1 MPDDVK
7 EVQMDM
13 PVKGSRRK
21 RRSGTK
27 KTRENEGGDTVVTKD
42 TAVTSSVVPA
52 LVHKQVAPTSA
63 SIIKKVV
70 PPPVAQSLPKV
81 VLAPAKK
88 KTPKV
93 MLVPKGKPIVRSIV
107 ADRHKTFKAKR
118 VKVTIDNT
126 AKTQKHRRTL
136 IAKVDALTDDQIR
149 AAAVKAGLS
158 RHETV
163 AKAPI
168 GLLRQMVKDYQTMKG
183 LLL

>member
-21 RRSGTK
+21 RRAGTK
-27 KTRENEGGDTVVTKD
+27 KTRDSEGGGDTVVTKD
-42 TAVTSSVVPA
+42 VAAAAAVAAPVNKSI
-52 LVHKQVAPTSA
+52 APTPVV
-63 SIIKKVV
+63 KKIVQPTSV
-70 PPPVAQSLPKV
+70 PSLPKV

-93 MLVPKGKPIVRSIV
+93 MLVPKGKPVVRSIV

-126 AKTQKHRRTL
+126 AKTQKQRRTL

>member
-7 EVQMDM
+7 EVQMDV
-13 PVKGSRRK
+13 PVTKGSRRK
-21 RRSGTK
+21 RRSGGK
-27 KTRENEGGDTVVTKD
+27 KTRDNEGGGDTVVTKD
-42 TAVTSSVVPA
+42 VAAVPVAAPVNKSI
-52 LVHKQVAPTSA
+52 APTPVV
-63 SIIKKVV
+63 KKIVYPTSV
-70 PPPVAQSLPKV
+70 PSLPKV

-93 MLVPKGKPIVRSIV
+93 MLVPKGKTVVRSIV

-126 AKTQKHRRTL
+126 AKTQKQRRTL
-136 IAKVDALTDDQIR
+136 LAKVDALTDDQVR